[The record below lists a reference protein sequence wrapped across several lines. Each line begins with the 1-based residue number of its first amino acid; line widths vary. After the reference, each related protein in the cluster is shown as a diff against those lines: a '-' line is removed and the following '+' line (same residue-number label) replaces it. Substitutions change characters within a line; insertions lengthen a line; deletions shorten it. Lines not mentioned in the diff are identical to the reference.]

1 MKEPKRKELFAKD
14 KKFLEIL
21 SLAIENTGNNKI
33 KMELGSIYQKY
44 VNDLKGNGYDISR
57 YTNDDNSVQKKQER
71 IQECEKMTVLTEKQ
85 KATLDVICLGIDYA
99 IKKADIFEE
108 VRLES
113 YYYRILSSDRTS
125 RCNIDGYQDPYKRVE
140 ELRQKGIQNKHKI

>member
-71 IQECEKMTVLTEKQ
+71 IQECEKMTVLTEQ
-85 KATLDVICLGIDYA
+85 QDAILMA
-99 IKKADIFEE
+99 IKTLIKGLKNLDKKEFKINIKSNKIYIFLFFKYLVFADF
-108 VRLES
+108 
-113 YYYRILSSDRTS
+113 Y
-125 RCNIDGYQDPYKRVE
+125 
-140 ELRQKGIQNKHKI
+140 